1 MRTVYLDEQFRCF
14 VSDDGTRL
22 PVETEAFDGKC
33 DAFVE
38 GYRFIPA
45 GKCWMRSDGTLFCGE
60 MSAPL
65 GCYAA
70 LDAAQREYEQ
80 EKIADYEAMI
90 DALYEEVC

>member
-45 GKCWMRSDGTLFCGE
+45 GKCWMRRDGTLFWRNE
-60 MSAPL
+60 R
-65 GCYAA
+65 AA
-70 LDAAQREYEQ
+70 GVLRCPGRGPAG
-80 EKIADYEAMI
+80 I
-90 DALYEEVC
+90 